1 MYMKKRNKVV
11 KGIIVVLFVL
21 TITLHNS
28 AVYASASG
36 YDEVSTRELAML
48 ASLVYEDV
56 PNDNRYVG
64 TTANLG
70 CYEKNGKK
78 KAGTC
83 FYTALEGNTS
93 SDVKLKG
100 SKYHIWQ
107 YIEGLS
113 ERKMNSA
120 VSLMTA
126 AFQEDGQ
133 KYYFLNFADTS
144 EMNKWNIVNSESK
157 RTSSLSKKS
166 VDFNWDG
173 VFDAITFKKGNNY
186 VIAFRGTDYP
196 DLYEWLQDVAYALNG
211 KHKQARLAYEYA
223 QSEYDRIIKEN
234 EDAKIY
240 VTGHSLGAYLA
251 QVGGAAIIDKEA
263 GQTNPDRK
271 ATDYSDFDLYNEDY
285 FKGESHLVQVA
296 YFNGMGV
303 GGIFTTS
310 DFTKNIDNA
319 LIYLSTHNADGS
331 MADGN
336 RLVNY
341 SSSQTNIKS
350 SGRLVLYS
358 LDADPVS
365 DIGIHYGEIY
375 KLGIAADA
383 INNHHQKHESF
394 IGDTLSSLLGSLG
407 NKVEEKDNQS
417 VGEQSKVISS
427 ISENIYNII
436 NNNETLNK
444 KYSFIPTAVSKV
456 ITKENNDVPIINYEI
471 TSLLANL
478 SKDVADF
485 SDKYKNIKITN
496 LFDHFNMNHETDS
509 FVCLIDK
516 DYGKITTEKINLT
529 VSNSDSKNI
538 KCYNKDGNS
547 TCYTNK
553 EYSVSDYTLGENIIT
568 NNDNNIVITASVNGG
583 CANSYTWYYSS
594 DGKNF
599 EKLGTTV
606 IKQIIVPKDKI
617 IVSENSSQK
626 LYFKVIVDYG
636 NKYTETKLVASN
648 SEVNF
653 RYSRVN
659 ESTTVNPT
667 LINDEISDSEGTAE
681 SNALEVNYVYDTI
694 SPTCSFNISKLSIV
708 RGTAK
713 NIKLNCDD
721 TSPIKFET
729 SNLKLSP
736 KGINDGFTYTPNCND
751 YDKVCNITVRAKPYE
766 PLTFPTN
773 NQTLNYYGEIYDYAG
788 NSVKVSNWVSL
799 KRVKQ

>member
-70 CYEKNGKK
+70 CYKKNGKK
-78 KAGTC
+78 KDGAC
-83 FYTALEGNTS
+83 FYTALEGNTNS
-93 SDVKLKG
+93 NVKLKG

-144 EMNKWNIVNSESK
+144 EMNKWNIVNSKSK

-211 KHKQARLAYEYA
+211 KHKQASEAYNYA

-234 EDAKIY
+234 KDAKIY

-271 ATDYSDFDLYNEDY
+271 ATNYSDFDRYNVDY
-285 FKGESHLVQVA
+285 SKGKSHLVQVA

-310 DFTKNIDNA
+310 EFTKNIDNA

-331 MADGN
+331 RADGN

-341 SSSQTNIKS
+341 SSSKTNIKS

-407 NKVEEKDNQS
+407 NKIEEKDNQS
-417 VGEQSKVISS
+417 VEKQSKVISS

-444 KYSFIPTAVSKV
+444 KYSFIPTSVSKV

-485 SDKYKNIKITN
+485 SDKYENIKITN

-516 DYGKITTEKINLT
+516 DYGKITTAKINLT

-594 DGKNF
+594 DGNSF

-636 NKYTETKLVASN
+636 NKYTETKLKASN
-648 SEVNF
+648 NAVNF
-653 RYSRVN
+653 RYSG
-659 ESTTVNPT
+659 ESESIVNPT
-667 LINDEISDSEGTAE
+667 LINDEIEDSEGTAE
-681 SNALEVNYVYDTI
+681 SNVLGVNYVYDTI
-694 SPTCSFNISKLSIV
+694 SPTCSFDTSKLSIV

-713 NIKLNCDD
+713 NIKLKCDD

-736 KGINDGFTYTPNCND
+736 KGLNDGFTYTPNCND
-751 YDKVCNITVRAKPYE
+751 YNKVCSIIVRAKPYQ

-788 NSVKVSNWVSL
+788 NSVKVSNRVSL